1 VPNSQVEKVFM
12 HYDKDEFVFIAWICI
27 LATAAAWITS
37 LVLLIIGDI
46 DNAKLVFYL
55 ALALSFLFV
64 LAVLSY
70 TIGLVDD
77 EKIVIKTL
85 LKRVNA
91 IRWDDVARVEL
102 RFFNGDGKIGP
113 GVNSSV
119 TVGKA
124 PKVEYYVFFSKT
136 KKEKDTN
143 DRANKEGTPI
153 RLPRT
158 SQTTRLISQYYQG
171 DVVDKRPV
179 EFGELL

>member
-1 VPNSQVEKVFM
+1 MGWVELPKN
-12 HYDKDEFVFIAWICI
+12 YDKDEFVFIAWICI
-27 LATAAAWITS
+27 LATVAAWITS

-136 KKEKDTN
+136 KKDTTPPN
-143 DRANKEGTPI
+143 TPFASPSFSRDSSGCSANAP
-153 RLPRT
+153 
-158 SQTTRLISQYYQG
+158 
-171 DVVDKRPV
+171 
-179 EFGELL
+179 